1 MKNKVLVIGPGKK
14 TRGGITSVINAHS
27 KTETWKKWNCIWIS
41 SFIDKNALYKILFFL
56 KGYLFFLLA
65 LPTSRIVHIHFSESS
80 SAQRKNFF
88 LKTAKLLGKKVIL
101 HFHAFSPD
109 TTLFGKKKKLY
120 RKMFNQADVI
130 IALSYFWKDEIE
142 KVVDD
147 PQKIKVIYNPC
158 PKVESSPNIAK
169 CKEILFAGT
178 LNTRKG
184 YKELILAFSAIASK
198 HSDWNLVFAGNGEIK
213 EAKKLA
219 KDLGIENQ
227 VVFKGWVS
235 GKDKHKIF
243 SEASIFCLPSY
254 AEGFP
259 MAVLDAW
266 SYGLPVVTT
275 PVGGLPDILEH
286 GKNALVFET
295 GNIMALTQNLN
306 DLIINKELRVKIS
319 NASFNLSET
328 KFNIA
333 TIAKD
338 IDNLYNELLTK

>member
-1 MKNKVLVIGPGKK
+1 MNKNTLVIGPGKK

-27 KTETWKKWNCIWIS
+27 KTETWKKWNCIGIAS
-41 SFIDKNALYKILFFL
+41 YIDRNDLYKIMYFL

-65 LPTSRIVHIHFSESS
+65 LPASRIIHIHFSEPS
-80 SAQRKNFF
+80 SAQRKNYF
-88 LKTAKLLGKKVIL
+88 LKTAKLFGKRVIL
-101 HFHAFSPD
+101 HFHAFSPE
-109 TTLFGKKKKLY
+109 TTLFGKKKDLY
-120 RKMFNQADVI
+120 RKMFNQADI
-130 IALSYFWKDEIE
+130 IVALSYFWKDEIE
-142 KVVDD
+142 KVTDN

-158 PKVESSPNIAK
+158 PIIEFSQNVDK

-178 LNTRKG
+178 LNKRKG
-184 YKELILAFSAIASK
+184 YKDLILAFSKIAMK
-198 HSDWNLVFAGNGEIK
+198 HSDWNLVFAGNGELK

-235 GKDKHKIF
+235 GKVKQKIF

-259 MAVLDAW
+259 MAILDAW
-266 SYGLPVVTT
+266 SYGLPVITT

-286 GKNALVFET
+286 GKNALVFEA
-295 GNIMALTQNLN
+295 GNIIVLSQNLN
-306 DLIINKELRVKIS
+306 DLIINKELRDKIGH
-319 NASFNLSET
+319 ASFLLSET
-328 KFNIA
+328 RFNIA

-338 IDNLYNELLTK
+338 MDVLYNELLIN